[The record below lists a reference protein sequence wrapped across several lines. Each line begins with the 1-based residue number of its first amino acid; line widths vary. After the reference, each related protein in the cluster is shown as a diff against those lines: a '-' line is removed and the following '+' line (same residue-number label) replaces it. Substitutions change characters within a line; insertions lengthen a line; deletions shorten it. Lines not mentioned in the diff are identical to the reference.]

1 MEEYSS
7 LNKKEK
13 IQVIKSHIKN
23 LQYSKYNLE
32 ISILT
37 EQAIDIPNE
46 SNIIGFQMQLD
57 DLLDKET
64 ALNSELE
71 KVEAEPDDT
80 TS

>member
-1 MEEYSS
+1 MEEYIS
-7 LNKKEK
+7 LTKKEK
-13 IQVIKSHIKN
+13 IQVVKSHIKN

-37 EQAIDIPNE
+37 EQAVDVPSE

-57 DLLDKET
+57 DLLDKES
-64 ALNSELE
+64 ALLAELE
-71 KVEAEPDDT
+71 RVEAEPDDT

>member
-1 MEEYSS
+1 MEEYIS
-7 LNKKEK
+7 LTKREK

-37 EQAIDIPNE
+37 EQAVDVPSE

-57 DLLDKET
+57 DLLDKES
-64 ALNSELE
+64 ALLAELE
-71 KVEAEPDDT
+71 RVEAEPDDT

>member
-37 EQAIDIPNE
+37 EQAIDVPNE

-71 KVEAEPDDT
+71 KVEGEPDDT